1 MSEDVGEG
9 GRGFQTTDWTQV
21 RAAGGAEGEARQR
34 ALAAVFTIYRGPLLA
49 HLRRTFRVGEDQ
61 AIDWLHDFIHRKVLL
76 ANVLRCADRNR
87 GKFRTFF
94 IASLD
99 RFVLDQQR
107 RARAQRRM
115 PARGFVP
122 LDQVSDE
129 DIARQAEAGA
139 AAMAWAWAKA
149 LLEETLRRMEG
160 ECIRKGCPQRWEVFK
175 AHVLDPLYHGAEA
188 LPYAVLVER
197 FGLRSPAEASNTFN
211 TATRMFERLL
221 RQVVREYAC
230 LGPEA
235 DVEEELRQL
244 RRDLGWRG

>member
-9 GRGFQTTDWTQV
+9 GRGFQTTDWSQV
-21 RAAGGAEGEARQR
+21 RAAGGVDGEARQR

-49 HLRRTFRVGEDQ
+49 HLCGRFRVAEDQ
-61 AIDWLHDFIHRKVLL
+61 AADWLQDFIHRKVLL
-76 ANVLRCADRNR
+76 ANMLRCADRKR
-87 GKFRTFF
+87 GRFRAFL

-115 PARGFVP
+115 PAHGFVS

-129 DIARQAEAGA
+129 ETAQQAEAGA
-139 AAMAWAWAKA
+139 AGMAWAWAKA
-149 LLEETLRRMEG
+149 LLEETLRRMEA
-160 ECIRKGCPQRWEVFK
+160 ECNRKGCPQRWEVFK
-175 AHVLDPLYHGAEA
+175 THVLDPLYHGAET
-188 LPYAVLVER
+188 LPYAALVER
-197 FGLRSPAEASNTFN
+197 YGLRSPAEASNTFN
-211 TATRMFERLL
+211 TGMRMFERLL
-221 RQVVREYAC
+221 RQVVREYA
-230 LGPEA
+230 GPAA